1 MGLEGSWDWRVL
13 LGCLGCLVVGRLV
26 TKNRGIVAVEVEG
39 IGVTDWIRGSLSHY
53 TVPYDQV
60 RVIRSTIIPDTV
72 DSYLVNWSSMNI

>member
-1 MGLEGSWDWRVL
+1 MGEGS
-13 LGCLGCLVVGRLV
+13 LGGLVVGCWVLV
-26 TKNRGIVAVEVEG
+26 KKNQGIVALEVEG
-39 IGVTDWIRGSLSHY
+39 IGVADCIRGILSHY